1 RVIRSKSEA
10 ADALCYA
17 LSYSR
22 VKKVIVEE
30 FITGKE
36 YVVEGVVYEGFF
48 TNLVVGDSHYFQSMS
63 TFSPNCRIFPSNK
76 KQEEVEKYHEL
87 MING

>member
-1 RVIRSKSEA
+1 AEKIEEIHDFFDKINKPVIVKPIDSQGSRGIRVIRSKSEA

-48 TNLVVGDSHYFQSMS
+48 TNLV
-63 TFSPNCRIFPSNK
+63 
-76 KQEEVEKYHEL
+76 
-87 MING
+87 